1 MSVMSYIPNRLT
13 IRVLVISKTITNQ
26 KLFTCKKY
34 YILYRTLFGML
45 IGALFRCFVFL
56 YSWDHVV
63 HIYHSIAPCT
73 MSAPT

>member
-26 KLFTCKKY
+26 NLFTCKKY
-34 YILYRTLFGML
+34 YILYHTLFGML
-45 IGALFRCFVFL
+45 IGALFRCFVLL

-63 HIYHSIAPCT
+63 HIYHSIAHVP
-73 MSAPT
+73 